1 MKTKR
6 MVAATVASAI
16 ALTGVTSV
24 AGAEETQKGYQC
36 VANGTT
42 YTNPLV
48 WSAPVVGIISI
59 YAAIPENIRAQYGL
73 PTSQNVRDIIGQAL
87 PQVDK
92 QQVEK
97 FVTNG
102 TIAAFSIFSFVIGAL
117 ASAPGYY
124 QNCVTDIKTP
134 ETGDNSETEWDSS
147 KWRGSSEE

>member
-36 VANGTT
+36 VVDKQT

-73 PTSQNVRDIIGQAL
+73 PTSQNVRDIIGQEL
-87 PQVDK
+87 QFVDK
-92 QQVEK
+92 FFVEM
-97 FVTNG
+97 FVTIG
-102 TIAAFSIFSFVIGAL
+102 MFAVFTIFFFVFGVVAR
-117 ASAPGYY
+117 APGYY

-134 ETGDNSETEWDSS
+134 VTGDNSETDWSSS
-147 KWRGSSEE
+147 KKEK